1 MKKFLFSATFAAFAL
16 IAVPHATAIPISPIH
31 GAVTISWTIN
41 QQDLNDSPKYP
52 EPGKT
57 NITGSATSKATNI
70 LQVLTSSFTTTP
82 FNDASLLA
90 LLANSLDTNFPAGT
104 QLVTD
109 GNNVYVA
116 DHTGTNAIVD
126 ITTILT
132 VTGTNK
138 VTSGLD
144 TQIQTTTKAGRTS
157 TDVGNSSGNQ
167 FIIVSYSD
175 AGQPA
180 TKDGTTT
187 TFQFV
192 GVSAFSRKGSSSV
205 STNDVI
211 KVTDSG
217 SFKITGSGYGSIRGT
232 NSVIEGTILGTPK
245 GTETIELQ

>member
-1 MKKFLFSATFAAFAL
+1 MKKLLFSATFGAMAL
-16 IAVPHATAIPISPIH
+16 LTVPHATAIPLSPIH
-31 GAVTISWTIN
+31 GPLTISWTIN
-41 QQDLNDSPKYP
+41 QQLLNAAPKYP

-57 NITGSATSKATNI
+57 NITGTATSKTTNVLEI
-70 LQVLTSSFTTTP
+70 LTSSFTTTP

-90 LLANSLDTNFPAGT
+90 LLANSFDTNFPAGT

-109 GNNVYVA
+109 GNTLYVA
-116 DHTGTNAIVD
+116 DHTGTNEILD
-126 ITTILT
+126 ISTVLT

-138 VTSGLD
+138 VMAGLD
-144 TQIQTTTKAGRTS
+144 TEVQTTTKAGTTRTS
-157 TDVGNSSGNQ
+157 VGTSSGNQ

-175 AGQPA
+175 AGLT

-217 SFKITGSGYGSIRGT
+217 SFKITGSGAGSIRGT

-245 GTETIELQ
+245 GTETIRIQ